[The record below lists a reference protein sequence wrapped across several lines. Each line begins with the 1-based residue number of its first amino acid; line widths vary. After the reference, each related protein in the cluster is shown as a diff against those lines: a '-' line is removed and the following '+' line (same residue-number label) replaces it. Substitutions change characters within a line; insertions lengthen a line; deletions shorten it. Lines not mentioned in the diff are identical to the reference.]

1 MTYCSL
7 AKELMEIKKFNTP
20 IKIFNFYSTITMA
33 TTQPFQIFSLSNISK
48 LNQNQ
53 NTNSNHNLKT
63 NQIRIKNEKKKKK
76 QQQQHNKNK
85 ANLTHLS
92 RCGEEDEWWWR
103 GRVIHQ
109 QSLFVRERKKE
120 RESSGILYS
129 LDKMVREKKERERER
144 ETKRELWYVLEFA
157 GSGREKKGKKEK
169 NKRERVRVWR
179 RKKRGK
185 KIKKRRNRMDEK
197 K

>member
-1 MTYCSL
+1 M
-7 AKELMEIKKFNTP
+7 
-20 IKIFNFYSTITMA
+20 
-33 TTQPFQIFSLSNISK
+33 
-48 LNQNQ
+48 
-53 NTNSNHNLKT
+53 
-63 NQIRIKNEKKKKK
+63 KKKKK
-76 QQQQHNKNK
+76 KKQQQHNKNK

-144 ETKRELWYVLEFA
+144 ETKRELWYVLKFA
-157 GSGREKKGKKEK
+157 GSGREKKRKEGKK
-169 NKRERVRVWR
+169 
-179 RKKRGK
+179 
-185 KIKKRRNRMDEK
+185 
-197 K
+197 

>member
-1 MTYCSL
+1 MNNSSLGLMTYYSL

-76 QQQQHNKNK
+76 
-85 ANLTHLS
+85 
-92 RCGEEDEWWWR
+92 
-103 GRVIHQ
+103 
-109 QSLFVRERKKE
+109 KK
-120 RESSGILYS
+120 
-129 LDKMVREKKERERER
+129 KK
-144 ETKRELWYVLEFA
+144 TKT
-157 GSGREKKGKKEK
+157 KTKQ
-169 NKRERVRVWR
+169 N
-179 RKKRGK
+179 
-185 KIKKRRNRMDEK
+185 
-197 K
+197 